1 MKIKPELLTL
11 YGVTDR
17 SHLGGRS
24 LLAVVEEI
32 LKGGATLIQ
41 LREKDMDSEAFL
53 REAVQIKKVTDAYHV
68 PLIINDNIQVCLA
81 SGAAG
86 VHVGQSDMAAGQV
99 RRLLGEDKIIG
110 VTAKTVEQAKAAEQ
124 AGADYLG
131 CGAVFGSAT
140 KLDTKKM
147 SLETLDEI
155 CRSVSIPVTAI
166 GGISM
171 DNIRQLQGHLM
182 DGAAVVSALFSAQD
196 PCGAAVALKKEMLDI
211 LSKRPEGGVRH
222 GH

>member
-17 SHLGGRS
+17 GHLEGKR
-24 LLAVVEEI
+24 LCQVVEEV

-41 LREKDMDSEAFL
+41 LREKDMDQEAFL
-53 REAVQIKKVTDAYHV
+53 KEALEVKKVTDAYQV

-81 SGAAG
+81 CDAAG

-110 VTAKTVEQAKAAEQ
+110 VTAKTVDQALAAQ
-124 AGADYLG
+124 AAGADYLG
-131 CGAVFGSAT
+131 CGAVFGSST

-155 CRSVSIPVTAI
+155 CRSVSIPVVAI
-166 GGISM
+166 GGISLE
-171 DNIRQLQGHLM
+171 NIGQLTGHLM
-182 DGAAVVSALFSAQD
+182 DGAAVVSALFSAED
-196 PCGAAVALKKEMLDI
+196 PCAVARKLKAQICRICGYADR
-211 LSKRPEGGVRH
+211 SANSNV
-222 GH
+222 